1 MKVLGVAAFVL
12 LFGLFL
18 TNPGDKLD
26 AEIRNRRIA
35 DLLAEDRARAGG
47 NPAQV
52 GVFDAL
58 VLAAV
63 AAGLSVVP
71 QNFGLFTLYDVR
83 GPILLAAPLEPRRC
97 LGAATMLVACW
108 TP

>member
-1 MKVLGVAAFVL
+1 MKVLGVVVFVL

-18 TNPGDKLD
+18 TNPGDRLD
-26 AEIRNRRIA
+26 AEIRTRRIA
-35 DLLAEDRARAGG
+35 DLLAEHRARAGG

-58 VLAAV
+58 ALAAV

-83 GPILLAAPLEPRRC
+83 GPIFAGQLEPRRC
-97 LGAATMLVACW
+97 LGAATMLVTCW